1 MFISLEGID
10 GSGKTT
16 QAKLLAKAL
25 GEGVVLV
32 REPGGT
38 EAGERIRSLLKDPNL
53 ELDPLA
59 ELLLFCAARAELVA
73 QVVGPARESGRD
85 VVCDRF
91 SDSSVAYQGVAR
103 GLGAERVE
111 EICDLATGGV
121 WPDLTILLRIEPDR
135 AAKRIGRRKADR
147 FEEEGI
153 ELQRLVAEGYD
164 EVARRHPE
172 RVRVV
177 DAEGDRDSVH
187 AAVLAC
193 AQGGEGLMEA
203 AASSPAIPEALA
215 RGDPPSAAGA
225 RGPGR
230 GARLARP
237 CLHLSRPARGRQGA
251 PPPGRSR
258 RSCSPRAPPIPRTPA
273 AAPCSIPRPIRTS
286 PGCARRAPSTWS
298 RTSGSR

>member
-16 QAKLLAKAL
+16 QAKLLARAL
-25 GEGVVLV
+25 GDEVLLV

-38 EAGERIRSLLKDPNL
+38 ETGERIRQILKDPGL

-73 QVVGPARESGRD
+73 QVVGPAREEGTD

-91 SDSSVAYQGVAR
+91 SDSSIAYQGAAR
-103 GLGAERVE
+103 GLGTERVE

-121 WPDLTILLRIEPDR
+121 WPDLTILLRIDPTP

-153 ELQRLVAEGYD
+153 ELQRRVAEGYD

-172 RVRVV
+172 RIRIV
-177 DAEGDRDSVH
+177 DAGGDRKAVH
-187 AAVLAC
+187 EAVLA
-193 AQGGEGLMEA
+193 AVMA
-203 AASSPAIPEALA
+203 V
-215 RGDPPSAAGA
+215 RV
-225 RGPGR
+225 PGR
-230 GARLARP
+230 TAGVSAR
-237 CLHLSRPARGRQGA
+237 
-251 PPPGRSR
+251 
-258 RSCSPRAPPIPRTPA
+258 
-273 AAPCSIPRPIRTS
+273 
-286 PGCARRAPSTWS
+286 
-298 RTSGSR
+298 

>member
-10 GSGKTT
+10 GSGKTS

-25 GEGVVLV
+25 GDDVVLV

-38 EAGERIRSLLKDPNL
+38 ETGERIRQILKDPSL

-73 QVVGPARESGRD
+73 HVVAPARETGRD

-121 WPDLTILLRIEPDR
+121 WPDLTILLRMDPDR

-153 ELQRLVAEGYD
+153 ELQRRVAEGYD
-164 EVARRHPE
+164 EVARRHPD

-177 DAEGDRDSVH
+177 DADGDRNAVH
-187 AAVLAC
+187 AAVLAEVQ
-193 AQGGEGLMEA
+193 AVTA
-203 AASSPAIPEALA
+203 
-215 RGDPPSAAGA
+215 
-225 RGPGR
+225 
-230 GARLARP
+230 
-237 CLHLSRPARGRQGA
+237 
-251 PPPGRSR
+251 
-258 RSCSPRAPPIPRTPA
+258 
-273 AAPCSIPRPIRTS
+273 
-286 PGCARRAPSTWS
+286 
-298 RTSGSR
+298 

>member
-25 GEGVVLV
+25 GDDVVLV

-38 EAGERIRSLLKDPNL
+38 ETGERIRQILKDPGL

-73 QVVGPARESGRD
+73 QVVRPARDAGRD

-121 WPDLTILLRIEPDR
+121 WPDLTVLLRMDPDR

-153 ELQRLVAEGYD
+153 ELQRRVAEGYD
-164 EVARRHPE
+164 EAARRHPE
-172 RVRVV
+172 RVHVV
-177 DAEGDRDSVH
+177 DADGNRDAVH
-187 AAVLAC
+187 AAVLAEVQ
-193 AQGGEGLMEA
+193 AVTA
-203 AASSPAIPEALA
+203 
-215 RGDPPSAAGA
+215 
-225 RGPGR
+225 
-230 GARLARP
+230 
-237 CLHLSRPARGRQGA
+237 
-251 PPPGRSR
+251 
-258 RSCSPRAPPIPRTPA
+258 
-273 AAPCSIPRPIRTS
+273 
-286 PGCARRAPSTWS
+286 
-298 RTSGSR
+298 

>member
-25 GEGVVLV
+25 GDGVVLV

-38 EAGERIRSLLKDPNL
+38 QTGERIRGLLKDPAL

-73 QVVGPARESGRD
+73 QVIAPAREEGRD

-121 WPDLTILLRIEPDR
+121 WPDLTILLRMDPE
-135 AAKRIGRRKADR
+135 AAAGRIGRRKADR
-147 FEEEGI
+147 FEGEGI

-164 EVARRHPE
+164 EVARRHPD

-177 DAEGDRDSVH
+177 DAGGDPKTVH
-187 AAVLAC
+187 AAVLAEV
-193 AQGGEGLMEA
+193 QGV
-203 AASSPAIPEALA
+203 
-215 RGDPPSAAGA
+215 
-225 RGPGR
+225 
-230 GARLARP
+230 
-237 CLHLSRPARGRQGA
+237 
-251 PPPGRSR
+251 
-258 RSCSPRAPPIPRTPA
+258 RA
-273 AAPCSIPRPIRTS
+273 
-286 PGCARRAPSTWS
+286 
-298 RTSGSR
+298 

>member
-25 GEGVVLV
+25 GEDVVLV

-38 EAGERIRSLLKDPNL
+38 ETGERIRQVLKDPSL
-53 ELDPLA
+53 DLDPLA

-73 QVVGPARESGRD
+73 QVVGPARDAGRD

-91 SDSSVAYQGVAR
+91 SDSSVAYQGIAR

-121 WPDLTILLRIEPDR
+121 WPDVTILLRMDPDR

-153 ELQRLVAEGYD
+153 ELQRRVAEGYD
-164 EVARRHPE
+164 EVAKRHPE
-172 RVRVV
+172 RVHVV
-177 DAEGDRDSVH
+177 DADGGREQVH
-187 AAVLAC
+187 AAVLAEVQ
-193 AQGGEGLMEA
+193 AVTA
-203 AASSPAIPEALA
+203 
-215 RGDPPSAAGA
+215 
-225 RGPGR
+225 
-230 GARLARP
+230 
-237 CLHLSRPARGRQGA
+237 
-251 PPPGRSR
+251 
-258 RSCSPRAPPIPRTPA
+258 
-273 AAPCSIPRPIRTS
+273 
-286 PGCARRAPSTWS
+286 
-298 RTSGSR
+298 

>member
-16 QAKLLAKAL
+16 QAKLLASAL
-25 GEGVVLV
+25 GDDVVLV

-38 EAGERIRSLLKDPNL
+38 EAGERIRGLLKDPDL

-59 ELLLFCAARAELVA
+59 ELLLFCAARGELVA
-73 QVVGPARESGRD
+73 QVVGPARETGRD

-103 GLGAERVE
+103 ELGAERVE

-121 WPDLTILLRIEPDR
+121 WPDVTILLRIDPER

-153 ELQRLVAEGYD
+153 ELQRRVAHGYD

-177 DAEGDRDSVH
+177 DAVGDRDEVH
-187 AAVLAC
+187 TAVLA
-193 AQGGEGLMEA
+193 EV
-203 AASSPAIPEALA
+203 
-215 RGDPPSAAGA
+215 
-225 RGPGR
+225 
-230 GARLARP
+230 
-237 CLHLSRPARGRQGA
+237 
-251 PPPGRSR
+251 
-258 RSCSPRAPPIPRTPA
+258 RAVRV
-273 AAPCSIPRPIRTS
+273 
-286 PGCARRAPSTWS
+286 
-298 RTSGSR
+298 